1 MLNHGISKHFE
12 KLKGVALEGVQ
23 PGFGKKLNVT
33 DPFILTRKL
42 GHPELVFSED
52 RFTNRYLNPSNML
65 GSWRLESGPQG
76 GDCYLCQ

>member
-1 MLNHGISKHFE
+1 VKE
-12 KLKGVALEGVQ
+12 TALEGAQ

-52 RFTNRYLNPSNML
+52 RFSNRYLSPSNSI

-76 GDCYLCQ
+76 ADCYQCQQYAYV